1 MPKVDIM
8 KAGDARLV
16 KPKSCSA
23 CLDFIW
29 LLLYRVTMYL
39 AALGYP
45 IKKDIMMA
53 GQQTWGM

>member
-1 MPKVDIM
+1 M

-45 IKKDIMMA
+45 IKNDIIMA